1 MSLEDFKVAPR
12 PKVQGTQKLDEL
24 FHSTP
29 LDSFGFLYLLL
40 IADLR
45 NGQSGPTQLA
55 AANMYMHSHD
65 EERLKKFGYLRMSEP
80 EFHGVFAEA
89 IVAGQPISKEDPETI
104 TSIGDEPNAP

>member
-29 LDSFGFLYLLL
+29 LDSFICFSLL
-40 IADLR
+40 
-45 NGQSGPTQLA
+45 T
-55 AANMYMHSHD
+55 YD
-65 EERLKKFGYLRMSEP
+65 EDRLKKFGYLRMSEP

-89 IVAGQPISKEDPETI
+89 IVAGQPISKEDLEII
-104 TSIGDEPNAP
+104 TSIEDEPNAP